1 MNMKLKTEISLIR
14 SFNRF
19 YTNILGLIDQ
29 HILKS
34 EFSLSEV
41 RVLHEIEKTE
51 NCTSKM
57 LSDTLYMDMGYLSR
71 IIRKFEK

>member
-41 RVLHEIEKTE
+41 RVLHEIEKQKIALPK
-51 NCTSKM
+51 CF
-57 LSDTLYMDMGYLSR
+57 R
-71 IIRKFEK
+71 IPYIWTWAI